1 MGTQVESRERT
12 GHGYVPTGDLPPPE
26 MVKVLMSEA
35 YEHFRSNAE
44 GRNSDICPALVR
56 VPPATCSARAWLAH
70 NGNLYAV
77 GDANHAFSIMSV
89 SKPFV
94 SVSRSAPSRPA
105 RGSVQ
110 QHRAAVQLAIGN
122 RTKRGWTNQPDG
134 ECRGHSNNQPR
145 ACHDHRS
152 QVEIQSRGF
161 IPLCRTRADI
171 ERGGLCL
178 RLADQLSQPEHR
190 AAAARALAGSIS
202 IRNRQLT
209 STPGNALSM

>member
-77 GDANHAFSIMSV
+77 GDANDAFSIMSV

-94 SVSRSAPSRPA
+94 FALVCQSIGGEQARERLGATAPGCRSTRYRQSN
-105 RGSVQ
+105 
-110 QHRAAVQLAIGN
+110 AASM
-122 RTKRGWTNQPDG
+122 G
-134 ECRGHSNNQPR
+134 EPT
-145 ACHDHRS
+145 
-152 QVEIQSRGF
+152 
-161 IPLCRTRADI
+161 LW
-171 ERGGLCL
+171 
-178 RLADQLSQPEHR
+178 
-190 AAAARALAGSIS
+190 
-202 IRNRQLT
+202 
-209 STPGNALSM
+209 